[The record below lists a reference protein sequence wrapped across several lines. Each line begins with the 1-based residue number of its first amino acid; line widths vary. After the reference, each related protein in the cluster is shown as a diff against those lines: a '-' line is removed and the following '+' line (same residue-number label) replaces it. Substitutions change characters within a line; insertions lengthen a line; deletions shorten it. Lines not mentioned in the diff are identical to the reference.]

1 MIISVK
7 RVYEDCSEDDGYR
20 ILVERLWPRGISK
33 DRAHVDL
40 WMKDLAPS
48 TELRKRFGHLDE
60 RWEEFKRD
68 YANELGENPAVGD
81 LIEIIGNRGR
91 VTLVYS
97 AKNRDH
103 NSAVFLREYLL
114 KKIESL

>member
-1 MIISVK
+1 MVQCLAASLVK
-7 RVYEDCSEDDGYR
+7 EV
-20 ILVERLWPRGISK
+20 
-33 DRAHVDL
+33 
-40 WMKDLAPS
+40 APS

-97 AKNRDH
+97 ATQNNKEM
-103 NSAVFLREYLL
+103 NSPAILNALWQFHPQGQNLHDIPDL
-114 KKIESL
+114 

>member
-1 MIISVK
+1 
-7 RVYEDCSEDDGYR
+7 
-20 ILVERLWPRGISK
+20 
-33 DRAHVDL
+33 
-40 WMKDLAPS
+40 MKEVAPS